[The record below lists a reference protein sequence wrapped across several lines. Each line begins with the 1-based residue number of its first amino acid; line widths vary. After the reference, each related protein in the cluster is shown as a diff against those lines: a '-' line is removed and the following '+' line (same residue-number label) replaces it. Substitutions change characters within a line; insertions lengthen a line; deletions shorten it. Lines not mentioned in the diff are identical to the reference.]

1 MRSPG
6 SARMRLRPAPRQTT
20 VSPRCP
26 SRATTRSFPRPV
38 WTVALPN
45 RSTIWSLPGPPAA
58 VSGPGGRRCCRRRAH
73 RRSGRSRGRP
83 GEGRR
88 CRRGRTGG
96 RPRERRR
103 GGRDGDRQTGARLA
117 AFLPSSLWARQPLRL
132 SAEPARLGG
141 RGRSPPAQV
150 EVRALVQ
157 QHVAEHNPDPHLSIV
172 VRREQRR
179 VDPRLIDV
187 PEPVEESSTG
197 WKAPDLAAAARTWEV
212 VVAGEALPLGLR
224 RGELSS

>member
-1 MRSPG
+1 VAVDVAVAAPTVDPVVPVG
-6 SARMRLRPAPRQTT
+6 ALEKDVVAAAAEQGVVPASAEEVVVTATAKQAL
-20 VSPRCP
+20 VSPRSC
-26 SRATTRSFPRPV
+26 PRP
-38 WTVALPN
+38 T
-45 RSTIWSLPGPPAA
+45 
-58 VSGPGGRRCCRRRAH
+58 
-73 RRSGRSRGRP
+73 
-83 GEGRR
+83 
-88 CRRGRTGG
+88 
-96 RPRERRR
+96 
-103 GGRDGDRQTGARLA
+103 
-117 AFLPSSLWARQPLRL
+117 LWARQPLRQ

-212 VVAGEALPLGLR
+212 VVAGEALPPGLR